1 MFRPS
6 QALLFRPMPTLNR
19 FILHPPLPLNPRE
32 SKQLL
37 NLLSSSFRK
46 TLDKEH
52 GFRPDPEVEAATERT
67 ARHNVGP
74 RERRRSHSD
83 LDQRPTDRH
92 IRSILSNPL
101 FSLSPASQDDSKV
114 GRDPM
119 EVFNQAVAKGMMNIR
134 YARACLEAKKREII
148 RSPVLSVREGMRESG
163 AGLKVLRWLVSSG
176 IANNNDFLRD
186 LHFAAIFMEYVVA
199 EELQEAAW
207 KWIKRAFED
216 YPVLSKLSIPER
228 KIACL
233 YMVRPLMCLIKAEAT
248 GPASLDAAYM
258 CLSRAAGYLK
268 GLPANEMVR
277 LLGAPG
283 RFLSHETIM
292 SHATFYNAPHHSP
305 ASESAYDSFIALV
318 PVIAIRKFD
327 YHLAHLTLLHP
338 TRPNADPALAYL
350 KKLEPSETEYA
361 TPLVKSSSPHER
373 RVIQLGLD
381 AAKFLLE
388 RERFNDAQW
397 VMQYLRTHY
406 SRHLEFAQRE
416 QLEQAKAEA
425 SSLQLLEELSLA

>member
-1 MFRPS
+1 
-6 QALLFRPMPTLNR
+6 
-19 FILHPPLPLNPRE
+19 
-32 SKQLL
+32 
-37 NLLSSSFRK
+37 
-46 TLDKEH
+46 
-52 GFRPDPEVEAATERT
+52 
-67 ARHNVGP
+67 
-74 RERRRSHSD
+74 
-83 LDQRPTDRH
+83 
-92 IRSILSNPL
+92 
-101 FSLSPASQDDSKV
+101 
-114 GRDPM
+114 
-119 EVFNQAVAKGMMNIR
+119 
-134 YARACLEAKKREII
+134 
-148 RSPVLSVREGMRESG
+148 MRESG

-216 YPVLSKLSIPER
+216 YPLLSKLSIPER
-228 KIACL
+228 KIARL
-233 YMVRPLMCLIKAEAT
+233 YMARPLMCLIKAEAT

-268 GLPANEMVR
+268 GIPANEMVR
-277 LLGAPG
+277 LIGLPG
-283 RFLSHETIM
+283 LFLSHQTIM
-292 SHATFYNAPHHSP
+292 SQGTLYNAPHHSP
-305 ASESAYDSFIALV
+305 ASESAYDSFVALV
-318 PVIAIRKFD
+318 PVISIRRFD

-338 TRPNADPALAYL
+338 TRPNADPALAFL

-361 TPLVKSSSPHER
+361 TPLVKLSSPHER

-406 SRHLEFAQRE
+406 SRHLGFAQRE

-425 SSLQLLEELSLA
+425 SSLQLLEGLSLA